1 MTRFFLL
8 LVCSSVLA
16 LGACSSSASL
26 TGPDPAGSRAILHD
40 GTDSGSNTVRAVLSS
55 GTDSGS
61 NNVRVV
67 LRSGTDSGSN
77 NLK

>member
-1 MTRFFLL
+1 MTRFFLF

-40 GTDSGSNTVRAVLSS
+40 GTDSGSNNVRPRLHD

-61 NNVRVV
+61 NNVKCTTPKCR
-67 LRSGTDSGSN
+67 
-77 NLK
+77 